1 MRLFSICITDEEIAD
16 LHRRLD
22 NIRWPDQLN
31 DADWSYGTDL
41 EYLRDLCSYWR
52 NEFDWR
58 AQEKALN
65 RFDQF
70 LMEVDG
76 QTLHFIHQ
84 RSRHENA
91 KPIILTHGWPG
102 SVVEFLK
109 VIEPLTDPEAHGGTA
124 EDAFHVVSASLP
136 GFGFS
141 PAATSSGMG
150 PRRIAGMQAK
160 LMAELGYDSYIAQ
173 GGDWGAMISTEMGRQ
188 DPQHCRGVHLNMVFA
203 SPPEGEDN
211 PMDGV
216 TEAEAQAMQQSE
228 HFSKEGMG
236 YFHIQSTKP
245 QTLAYALNDS
255 PVGLAGWIVE
265 KFRAWSDCDGEVE
278 RSFTKDELLTN
289 IALYWFTSTP
299 GSSARIYYETM
310 HSEQDTSRVEVPTG
324 AVIFPAEL
332 IKAPR
337 RWAESAYNIVHWS
350 EMKKGGHFA
359 AMEVPEL
366 FVQDVRAFAAIL
378 RKS

>member
-1 MRLFSICITDEEIAD
+1 MQPFSVHIADEEIAD

-22 NIRWPDQLN
+22 NTRWPDQVN

-41 EYLRDLCSYWR
+41 EYLRDLCRYWR
-52 NEFDWR
+52 SDFDWR
-58 AQEKALN
+58 AREKELN
-65 RFDQF
+65 RFSQF
-70 LMEVDG
+70 LTEVDG

-84 RSRHENA
+84 RSHHENA
-91 KPIILTHGWPG
+91 QPIIITHGWPG

-124 EDAFHVVSASLP
+124 ADAFHVVSASLP

-141 PAATSSGMG
+141 PPATSPGMG
-150 PRRIAGMQAK
+150 PKRIAALQSK
-160 LMAELGYDSYIAQ
+160 LMSELGYEGYIAQ

-188 DPQHCRGVHLNMVFA
+188 DPEHCRGVHLNMVFA

-216 TEAEAQAMQQSE
+216 AEAEAQAMQLSE
-228 HFSKEGMG
+228 EFSKEGMG

-255 PVGLAGWIVE
+255 PTGVAGWIVE
-265 KFRAWSDCDGEVE
+265 KFRAWSDCGGDVE
-278 RSFTKDELLTN
+278 KSFSKDELLTN
-289 IALYWFTSTP
+289 IALYWFTGTP
-299 GSSARIYYETM
+299 GSSARLYYETM

-337 RWAESAYNIVHWS
+337 RWAEHSYNIVHWS

-359 AMEVPEL
+359 AMEVPDL
-366 FVQDVRAFAAIL
+366 FIQDVRTFAATL
-378 RKS
+378 RNN